1 MIRVFNCSGKNY
13 LFKLSQFLEKRKIRE
28 TKSNKIVTKIL
39 REIKKN
45 KIKALLKYE
54 KSRDF
59 LKFDPLKMMK
69 F

>member
-39 REIKKN
+39 REIKK
-45 KIKALLKYE
+45 IKLRHY
-54 KSRDF
+54 
-59 LKFDPLKMMK
+59 
-69 F
+69 